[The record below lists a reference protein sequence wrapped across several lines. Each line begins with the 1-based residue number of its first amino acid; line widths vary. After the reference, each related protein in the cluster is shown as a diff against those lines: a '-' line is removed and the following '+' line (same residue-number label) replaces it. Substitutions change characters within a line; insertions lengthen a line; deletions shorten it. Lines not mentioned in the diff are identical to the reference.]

1 MDDTDKIDTG
11 TQYGDDQDISTQTTN
26 NMPEASLTYELEVEL
41 GILCNRLLH
50 GSYWFLILD
59 LMFTSKLELR
69 GLARSAKQRE
79 VACRESASSIMSW
92 LMEKGASVKMA
103 DITKPDYGSQEDFT
117 AEYAVTTMVTLDTW
131 LEQGAR
137 EVLEKVVGTELIG
150 LEELLRTVLD
160 KHREF
165 RWETQAMKNKVFM

>member
-1 MDDTDKIDTG
+1 MDDTDKIDTS
-11 TQYGDDQDISTQTTN
+11 TQYVDDQDISTQTTN
-26 NMPEASLTYELEVEL
+26 NMPEAGLTYEL

-69 GLARSAKQRE
+69 GLVRSAKQRE

-117 AEYAVTTMVTLDTW
+117 AEYAVKIMATLDTW
-131 LEQGAR
+131 LVQGVR
-137 EVLEKVVGTELIG
+137 EELEIVVGKDIDG
-150 LEELLRTVLD
+150 IEEMLRSVLD

-165 RWETQAMKNKVFM
+165 YWDSQAMKNKVFQ